1 MASIIRVKRS
11 TGTSAPSSLNFGEL
25 GLTVGVGTHG
35 NLGGRIFAGDN
46 ASNPQVIGGRY
57 FTDLLS
63 IEPGKV
69 AGQQNPTTFA
79 NGFVPILDGD
89 RKVDLWNVDNLSLD
103 GNTIAS
109 TDTDGNIIFDPNG
122 TGSVVVVDDTF
133 LVFGNSGDAK
143 IEYDEDGSDLIQ
155 VTGVKWRYN
164 VPIEVNELS
173 VVGVSTLNSSG
184 GITTTGGDLYVG
196 GDLFVQDDTNIDEL
210 TARNLNVTGITTFQ
224 DKVHLLDNDVAHFGG
239 SLGEV
244 GDLLIFANGST
255 NSIDARNADL
265 TIRQNV
271 GGGTNDIKIQAKSG
285 ENSATFLPDGAVNL
299 FFDNANKLQTRIDG
313 VNINGTLETDAL
325 LVTGVS
331 TYQGQSNFTGKMV
344 VTGGVEIDNIG
355 ISSNIIATR
364 SGAGNQLYIDPYPDG
379 LSNEGTV
386 IIKGD
391 LQVDGTQTTVNS
403 SSVTSNESI
412 FRLGDVTS
420 SRTVTATVGT
430 GVSVITLDSITGIN
444 TGDTL
449 THASLPGAG
458 RTTVHS
464 YNTGAK
470 TVSIDGVTTAGIATA
485 TQIVVTHAFDTND
498 DRGISF
504 QYNVGVGTANT
515 KEGFFGYDDTNS
527 RWTYVPDAT
536 ITNGVVSG
544 TKGFLDIKGIFYQ
557 AGDFSTNGVVF
568 FDSTGL
574 QNSTGSPA
582 AGISTSNAVLTTT
595 AAGTPTWT
603 DTLDGGTFWT
613 Y

>member
-11 TGTSAPSSLNFGEL
+11 TGTSAPGTLNFGEL

-35 NLGGRIFAGDN
+35 NKGGRVFAGDN
-46 ASNPQVIGGRY
+46 SSNPQEIGGRY
-57 FTDLLS
+57 YTDLLS

-69 AGQQNPTTFA
+69 AGQQNPSTFA

-89 RKVDLWNVDNLSLD
+89 RKVDLWNVDNLSMD
-103 GNTIAS
+103 GNTLAS
-109 TDTDGNIIFDPNG
+109 TNTDGNIILDPNG
-122 TGSVVVVDDTF
+122 TGVVAIPDDTF
-133 LVFGNSGDAK
+133 LSFGDSGDAK

-155 VTGVKWRYN
+155 VTGAKWRYN

-196 GDLFVQDDTNIDEL
+196 GDLFIQDDLILDEA
-210 TARNLNVTGITTFQ
+210 TTRNLNVTGIATVQ
-224 DKVHLLDNDVAHFGG
+224 DKLHLLDNDKLHIGG
-239 SLGEV
+239 SLGDD
-244 GDLLIFANGST
+244 GDLQIFHDGNHSVIRDAGTGNIVFQSNRVSFSDENGLET
-255 NSIDARNADL
+255 MADF
-265 TIRQNV
+265 Q
-271 GGGTNDIKIQAKSG
+271 S
-285 ENSATFLPDGAVNL
+285 DGACFL
-299 FFDNANKLQTRIDG
+299 KFDNSTKFQTRIDG
-313 VNINGTLETDAL
+313 INVTGTTETDAL

-331 TYQGQSNFTGKMV
+331 TYQGQSNFTGKMI

-430 GVSVITLDSITGIN
+430 GASVITLDSITGIN

-544 TKGFLDIKGIFYQ
+544 TKGFLDIKGVYYQ
-557 AGDFSTNGVVF
+557 SGDFATSGVVY

-574 QNSTGSPA
+574 QKSTVAPA

-603 DTLDGGTFWT
+603 DTLDGGTF
-613 Y
+613 

>member
-196 GDLFVQDDTNIDEL
+196 GDLFVLDDTNIDEL

-603 DTLDGGTFWT
+603 DTLDGGTF
-613 Y
+613 

>member
-11 TGTSAPSSLNFGEL
+11 TGTSAPGSLNFGEL

-46 ASNPQVIGGRY
+46 SSNPQVVGGRY

-69 AGQQNPTTFA
+69 NGQVNPTTGA
-79 NGFVPILDGD
+79 NGFVPILDSA
-89 RKVDLWNVDNLSLD
+89 RKVDQWNVDNLRLD
-103 GNTIAS
+103 GNSIS
-109 TDTDGNIIFDPNG
+109 SHDTDGNIIFDPNG
-122 TGSVVVVDDTF
+122 TGSVVILDDTF
-133 LVFGNSGDAK
+133 LVFGNSGDSK

-155 VTGVKWRYN
+155 VTGAKWRYN

-173 VVGVSTLNSSG
+173 VVGVATLNSSG

-196 GDLFVQDDTNIDEL
+196 GDLFIQDDLILDEA
-210 TARNLNVTGITTFQ
+210 TTRNLNVTGIATVQ
-224 DKVHLLDNDVAHFGG
+224 DKLHLLDNDVAHFGG
-239 SLGEV
+239 GLGQS
-244 GDLLIFANGST
+244 GDLQISHSVSHSLIKDTGIGDLRIAGSK
-255 NSIDARNADL
+255 IDIRNAADTEQL
-265 TIRQNV
+265 
-271 GGGTNDIKIQAKSG
+271 
-285 ENSATFLPDGAVNL
+285 ATFTENGAAEL

-313 VNINGTLETDAL
+313 VNVNGTLETDAL

-331 TYQGQSNFTGKMV
+331 TYQGQSNFTGKMI

-403 SSVTSNESI
+403 SSVTSNETI

-430 GVSVITLDSITGIN
+430 GASVITLDSITGIN

-498 DRGISF
+498 DRGIAF
-504 QYNVGVGTANT
+504 QYNVGLGTANT
-515 KEGFFGYDDTNS
+515 KEGFFGYDDSSS

-536 ITNGVVSG
+536 ITNGVISG
-544 TKGFLDIKGIFYQ
+544 TKGFLDIKGVYYQ
-557 AGDFSTNGVVF
+557 SGDFATSGVVY
-568 FDSTGL
+568 FDATGL
-574 QNSTGSPA
+574 QKSTVAPA

-603 DTLDGGTFWT
+603 DTLDGGTF
-613 Y
+613 

>member
-11 TGTSAPSSLNFGEL
+11 TGTSAPGSLNFGEL

-35 NLGGRIFAGDN
+35 NLGGRVFAGDN

-69 AGQQNPTTFA
+69 AGQINPTTGA
-79 NGFVPILDGD
+79 NGFVPILDSA
-89 RKVDLWNVDNLSLD
+89 RKVDQWNVDNLRLD
-103 GNTIAS
+103 GNIISS
-109 TDTDGNIIFDPNG
+109 TDTDGNIIFNTD
-122 TGSVVVVDDTF
+122 GSGEVVIVDDTF
-133 LVFGNSGDAK
+133 LTFGNSQDAK
-143 IEYDEDGSDLIQ
+143 IEYDEDGTDLIQ

-196 GDLFVQDDTNIDEL
+196 GDLFIQDDLILDEA
-210 TARNLNVTGITTFQ
+210 TTRNLNVTGIATVQ
-224 DKVHLLDNDVAHFGG
+224 NKLHLLDNDVAHFGG
-239 SLGEV
+239 SLGEN
-244 GDLLIFANGST
+244 GDLQISHSGSHSLIKDTGTGDLRIAGSK
-255 NSIDARNADL
+255 IDIRNAADTEQL
-265 TIRQNV
+265 ASFT
-271 GGGTNDIKIQAKSG
+271 
-285 ENSATFLPDGAVNL
+285 EDGAVEL
-299 FFDNANKLQTRIDG
+299 FFNNAKKLETRIDG
-313 VNINGTLETDAL
+313 VNVTGTTETDAL

-331 TYQGQSNFTGKMV
+331 TYQGQSNFTGKMI

-430 GVSVITLDSITGIN
+430 GASVITLDSITGIN

-485 TQIVVTHAFDTND
+485 TQIVITHAFDTND

-504 QYNVGVGTANT
+504 QYNVGLGTANT

-544 TKGFLDIKGIFYQ
+544 TKGFLDIKGVYYQ
-557 AGDFSTNGVVF
+557 SGDFATSGVVY

-574 QNSTGSPA
+574 QKSTVAPA

-603 DTLDGGTFWT
+603 DTLDGGTF
-613 Y
+613 

>member
-11 TGTSAPSSLNFGEL
+11 TGTSAPGSLNFGEL

-46 ASNPQVIGGRY
+46 SSNPQVVGGRY

-69 AGQQNPTTFA
+69 NGQVNPTTGA
-79 NGFVPILDGD
+79 NGFVPILDSA
-89 RKVDLWNVDNLSLD
+89 RKVDQWNVDDLRLD
-103 GNTIAS
+103 GNSIS
-109 TDTDGNIIFDPNG
+109 SHDTDGNIIFDPNG
-122 TGSVVVVDDTF
+122 TGSVVILDDTF
-133 LVFGNSGDAK
+133 LVFGNSGDSK

-155 VTGVKWRYN
+155 VTGAKWRYN

-173 VVGVSTLNSSG
+173 VVGVATLNSSG

-196 GDLFVQDDTNIDEL
+196 GDLFIQDDLILDEA
-210 TARNLNVTGITTFQ
+210 TTRNLNVTGIATVQ
-224 DKVHLLDNDVAHFGG
+224 DKLHLLDNDVAHFGG
-239 SLGEV
+239 GLGQS
-244 GDLLIFANGST
+244 GDLQISHSGSHSLIKDTGIGDLRIAGSK
-255 NSIDARNADL
+255 IDIRNAADTEQL
-265 TIRQNV
+265 
-271 GGGTNDIKIQAKSG
+271 
-285 ENSATFLPDGAVNL
+285 ATFTENGAAEL

-313 VNINGTLETDAL
+313 VNVNGTLETDAL

-331 TYQGQSNFTGKMV
+331 TYQGQSNFTGKMI

-403 SSVTSNESI
+403 SSVTSNETI

-430 GVSVITLDSITGIN
+430 GASVITLDSITGIN

-498 DRGISF
+498 DRGIAF

-515 KEGFFGYDDTNS
+515 KEGFFGYDDSNS

-544 TKGFLDIKGIFYQ
+544 TKGFLDIKGVYYQ
-557 AGDFSTNGVVF
+557 SGDFATSGVVY
-568 FDSTGL
+568 FDATGL
-574 QNSTGSPA
+574 QKSTVAPA

-603 DTLDGGTFWT
+603 DTLDGGTF
-613 Y
+613 

>member
-11 TGTSAPSSLNFGEL
+11 TGTSAPGTLNFGEL

-35 NLGGRIFAGDN
+35 NKGGRVFAGDN
-46 ASNPQVIGGRY
+46 SSNPQEIGGRY
-57 FTDLLS
+57 YTDLLS

-69 AGQQNPTTFA
+69 AGQQNPSTFA
-79 NGFVPILDGD
+79 NGFVPILDGN

-210 TARNLNVTGITTFQ
+210 TARNLNVTGIATVQ
-224 DKVHLLDNDVAHFGG
+224 DKLHLLDNDRIHLGG
-239 SLGEV
+239 SLGDT
-244 GDLLIFANGST
+244 GDIQIFH
-255 NSIDARNADL
+255 D
-265 TIRQNV
+265 
-271 GGGTNDIKIQAKSG
+271 GTDSHVNNYTGTFYIQAANNLVLQNTSG
-285 ENSATFLPDGAVNL
+285 EKYLIANEDGAVEL
-299 FFDNANKLQTRIDG
+299 FFNNAKKLETRIDG
-313 VNINGTLETDAL
+313 VNVTGTTETDAL

-430 GVSVITLDSITGIN
+430 GASVITLDSITGIN

-544 TKGFLDIKGIFYQ
+544 TKGFLDIKGVYYQ
-557 AGDFSTNGVVF
+557 SGDFATSGVVY

-574 QNSTGSPA
+574 QKSTVAPA

-603 DTLDGGTFWT
+603 DTLDGGTF
-613 Y
+613 

>member
-11 TGTSAPSSLNFGEL
+11 TGTSAPGSLNFGEL

-35 NLGGRIFAGDN
+35 NLGGRVFAGDN
-46 ASNPQVIGGRY
+46 SSNPQVVGGRY

-69 AGQQNPTTFA
+69 AGQINPTTGA
-79 NGFVPILDGD
+79 NGFVPILDSA
-89 RKVDLWNVDNLSLD
+89 RKVDQWNVDNLRLD
-103 GNTIAS
+103 GNIISS
-109 TDTDGNIIFDPNG
+109 TDTDGNIIFNTD
-122 TGSVVVVDDTF
+122 GSGEVVIVDDTF
-133 LVFGNSGDAK
+133 LTFGNSQDAK
-143 IEYDEDGSDLIQ
+143 IEYDEDGTDLIQ

-196 GDLFVQDDTNIDEL
+196 GDLFIQDDLILDEA
-210 TARNLNVTGITTFQ
+210 TTRNLNVTGIATVQ
-224 DKVHLLDNDVAHFGG
+224 YKLHLLDNDVAHFGG
-239 SLGEV
+239 SLGEN
-244 GDLLIFANGST
+244 GDLQISHSGSHSLIKDTGTGDLRIAGSK
-255 NSIDARNADL
+255 IDIRNAADTEQL
-265 TIRQNV
+265 ASFT
-271 GGGTNDIKIQAKSG
+271 
-285 ENSATFLPDGAVNL
+285 EDGAVEL
-299 FFDNANKLQTRIDG
+299 FFNNAKKLETRIDG
-313 VNINGTLETDAL
+313 VNVTGTTETDAL

-331 TYQGQSNFTGKMV
+331 TYQGQSNFTGKMI

-430 GVSVITLDSITGIN
+430 GASVITLDSITGIN

-485 TQIVVTHAFDTND
+485 TQIVITHAFDTND

-504 QYNVGVGTANT
+504 QYNVGLGTANT

-544 TKGFLDIKGIFYQ
+544 TKGFLDIKGVYYQ
-557 AGDFSTNGVVF
+557 SGDFATSGVVY

-574 QNSTGSPA
+574 QKSTVAPA

-603 DTLDGGTFWT
+603 DTLDGGTF
-613 Y
+613 

>member
-11 TGTSAPSSLNFGEL
+11 TGTSAPGTLNFGEL

-35 NLGGRIFAGDN
+35 NKGGRVFAGDN
-46 ASNPQVIGGRY
+46 SSNPQEIGGRY

-69 AGQQNPTTFA
+69 AGQQNPSTLS

-89 RKVDLWNVDNLSLD
+89 RKVDLWNVDNLSMD
-103 GNTIAS
+103 GNTLAS
-109 TDTDGNIIFDPNG
+109 TNTDGNIILNPNG
-122 TGSVVVVDDTF
+122 TGVVAIPDDTF
-133 LVFGNSGDAK
+133 VSFGDSGDAK

-196 GDLFVQDDTNIDEL
+196 GDLFVLDDTNIDEL

-224 DKVHLLDNDVAHFGG
+224 DKVHLLDNDVLNLGG

-244 GDLLIFANGST
+244 GDLLIFANGSG
-255 NSIDARNADL
+255 NHIDARNADL
-265 TIRQNV
+265 AIRQNV
-271 GGGTNDIKIQAKSG
+271 GGGTNDIKIQAKAG

-299 FFDNANKLQTRIDG
+299 FFDNANKLQTRVDG
-313 VNINGTLETDAL
+313 VNVTGTVETDAL

-430 GVSVITLDSITGIN
+430 GASVITLDSITGIN

-470 TVSIDGVTTAGIATA
+470 TVLIDGVTTAGIATA

-544 TKGFLDIKGIFYQ
+544 TKGFLDIKGIYYQ
-557 AGDFSTNGVVF
+557 SGDFSTNGIVY

-574 QNSTGSPA
+574 QNSTVSPA

-603 DTLDGGTFWT
+603 DTLDGGTF
-613 Y
+613 

>member
-1 MASIIRVKRS
+1 MAVTDQQK
-11 TGTSAPSSLNFGEL
+11 LDFL
-25 GLTVGVGTHG
+25 LKK
-35 NLGGRIFAGDN
+35 
-46 ASNPQVIGGRY
+46 IGY
-57 FTDLLS
+57 T
-63 IEPGKV
+63 K
-69 AGQQNPTTFA
+69 T
-79 NGFVPILDGD
+79 
-89 RKVDLWNVDNLSLD
+89 K
-103 GNTIAS
+103 
-109 TDTDGNIIFDPNG
+109 
-122 TGSVVVVDDTF
+122 TGSVVGTGAISGTPKQPFAEAIPSPLVVPNSSLWNEAASIPATAPGSDTVQVKVYSTTSA
-133 LVFGNSGDAK
+133 LRMTADATSSGQRAYIAYTTYNDTSSARLTNWIDTQFGASYLIKVYKGDPNSGGVALSAAGSGAN
-143 IEYDEDGSDLIQ
+143 DGWFFDYSAGVLNFNDTSVPSG
-155 VTGVKWRYN
+155 VT
-164 VPIEVNELS
+164 
-173 VVGVSTLNSSG
+173 
-184 GITTTGGDLYVG
+184 
-196 GDLFVQDDTNIDEL
+196 DTNIYIVGYRYIGQTGAPTSGISTFSNLDL
-210 TARNLNVTGITTFQ
+210 TVERNLDVGKQGGISTFRHNVQ
-224 DKVHLLDNDVAHFGG
+224 LLDNDRLQFGDTQDLQIYHF
-239 SLGEV
+239 S
-244 GDLLIFANGST
+244 AT
-255 NSIDARNADL
+255 NNNFISGQNNADITVSAREVEL
-265 TIRQNV
+265 MNQNHSSLYFK
-271 GGGTNDIKIQAKSG
+271 GTETGSIVYYN
-285 ENSATFLPDGAVNL
+285 
-299 FFDNANKLQTRIDG
+299 NANKLQTRVDG
-313 VNINGTLETDAL
+313 VNVTGTTETDAL

-331 TYQGQSNFTGKMV
+331 TYQGQSNFTGKMI

-430 GVSVITLDSITGIN
+430 GASVITLDSITGIN

-504 QYNVGVGTANT
+504 QYNIGLGTANT

-544 TKGFLDIKGIFYQ
+544 TKGFLDIKGIYYQ
-557 AGDFSTNGVVF
+557 SGDFATSGVVY

-574 QNSTGSPA
+574 QKSTVAPA

-603 DTLDGGTFWT
+603 DTLDGGTF
-613 Y
+613 

>member
-11 TGTSAPSSLNFGEL
+11 TGTSAPGSLNFGEL

-46 ASNPQVIGGRY
+46 SSNPQVVGGRY

-69 AGQQNPTTFA
+69 NGQVNPTTGA
-79 NGFVPILDGD
+79 NGFVPILDSS
-89 RKVDLWNVDNLSLD
+89 RKVDQWNVDNLRLD
-103 GNTIAS
+103 GNSIS
-109 TDTDGNIIFDPNG
+109 SHDTDGNIIFDPNG
-122 TGSVVVVDDTF
+122 TGSVVILDDTF
-133 LVFGNSGDAK
+133 LVFGNSGDSK

-155 VTGVKWRYN
+155 VTGAKWRYN

-173 VVGVSTLNSSG
+173 VVGVATLNSSG

-196 GDLFVQDDTNIDEL
+196 GDLFIQDDLILDEA
-210 TARNLNVTGITTFQ
+210 TTRNLNVTGIATVQ
-224 DKVHLLDNDVAHFGG
+224 DKLHLLDNDVAHFGG
-239 SLGEV
+239 GLGQS
-244 GDLLIFANGST
+244 GDLQISHSGSHSLIKDTGIGDLRIAGSK
-255 NSIDARNADL
+255 IDIRNAADTEQL
-265 TIRQNV
+265 
-271 GGGTNDIKIQAKSG
+271 
-285 ENSATFLPDGAVNL
+285 ATFTENGAAEL

-313 VNINGTLETDAL
+313 VNVNGTLETDAL

-331 TYQGQSNFTGKMV
+331 TYQGQSNFTGKMI

-403 SSVTSNESI
+403 SSVTSNETI

-430 GVSVITLDSITGIN
+430 GASVITLDSITGIN

-504 QYNVGVGTANT
+504 QYNVGLGTANT
-515 KEGFFGYDDTNS
+515 KEGFFGYDDSNS

-544 TKGFLDIKGIFYQ
+544 TKGFLDIKGVYYQ
-557 AGDFSTNGVVF
+557 SGDFATSGVVY
-568 FDSTGL
+568 FDATGL
-574 QNSTGSPA
+574 QKSTVAPA

-603 DTLDGGTFWT
+603 DTLDGGTF
-613 Y
+613 

>member
-11 TGTSAPSSLNFGEL
+11 TGTSAPGTLNFGEL

-35 NLGGRIFAGDN
+35 NKGGRVFAGDN
-46 ASNPQVIGGRY
+46 SSNPQEIGGRY
-57 FTDLLS
+57 YTDLLS

-69 AGQQNPTTFA
+69 AGQQNPSTFA

-89 RKVDLWNVDNLSLD
+89 RKVDLWNVDNLSMD

-109 TDTDGNIIFDPNG
+109 TNTDGNIVLNPNG
-122 TGSVVVVDDTF
+122 TGVVAIPDDTF
-133 LVFGNSGDAK
+133 LSFGDSGDAK

-173 VVGVSTLNSSG
+173 VVGVSTLYSSG
-184 GITTTGGDLYVG
+184 CITTTGGDLYVG

-210 TARNLNVTGITTFQ
+210 TARNLNVTGIATVQ
-224 DKVHLLDNDVAHFGG
+224 DKLHLLDNDKLHIGG
-239 SLGEV
+239 SLGDN
-244 GDLLIFANGST
+244 GDLQLYHDGTNSFIQDTGTGDLYVRTSKINIQGANGD
-255 NSIDARNADL
+255 NEI
-265 TIRQNV
+265 V
-271 GGGTNDIKIQAKSG
+271 
-285 ENSATFLPDGAVNL
+285 ATQDGAVEL
-299 FFDNANKLQTRIDG
+299 FFNNAKKLETRIDG
-313 VNINGTLETDAL
+313 VNVTGTTETDAL

-331 TYQGQSNFTGKMV
+331 TYQGQSNFTGKMIA
-344 VTGGVEIDNIG
+344 TGGVEIDNIG

-430 GVSVITLDSITGIN
+430 GASVITLDSITGIN

-504 QYNVGVGTANT
+504 QYNVGLGTANT

-544 TKGFLDIKGIFYQ
+544 TKGFLDIKGVYYQ
-557 AGDFSTNGVVF
+557 SGDFATSGVVY

-574 QNSTGSPA
+574 QKSTVAPA

-603 DTLDGGTFWT
+603 DTLDGGTF
-613 Y
+613 

>member
-11 TGTSAPSSLNFGEL
+11 TGTSAPGTLNFGEL

-35 NLGGRIFAGDN
+35 NKGGRVFAGDN
-46 ASNPQVIGGRY
+46 SSNPQEIGGRY

-69 AGQQNPTTFA
+69 AGQQNPSTFA

-89 RKVDLWNVDNLSLD
+89 RKVDLWNVDNLSMD
-103 GNTIAS
+103 GNTLAS
-109 TDTDGNIIFDPNG
+109 TNTDGNIILDPNG
-122 TGSVVVVDDTF
+122 TGVVAIPDDTF
-133 LVFGNSGDAK
+133 LSFGDSGDAK

-155 VTGVKWRYN
+155 VTGAKWRYN

-196 GDLFVQDDTNIDEL
+196 GDLFIQDDLILDEA
-210 TARNLNVTGITTFQ
+210 TTRNLNVTGIATVQ
-224 DKVHLLDNDVAHFGG
+224 DKLHLLDNDVAHFGG
-239 SLGEV
+239 SLGEN
-244 GDLLIFANGST
+244 GDLQISHSGSHSLIKDTGTGDLRIAGSK
-255 NSIDARNADL
+255 IDIRNAADTEQL
-265 TIRQNV
+265 ASFT
-271 GGGTNDIKIQAKSG
+271 
-285 ENSATFLPDGAVNL
+285 EDGAVEL
-299 FFDNANKLQTRIDG
+299 FFNNAKKLETRIDG
-313 VNINGTLETDAL
+313 VNVTGTTETDAL

-331 TYQGQSNFTGKMV
+331 TYQGQSNFTGKMI

-504 QYNVGVGTANT
+504 QYNVGLGTANT

-544 TKGFLDIKGIFYQ
+544 TKGFLDIKGVYYQ
-557 AGDFSTNGVVF
+557 SGDFATSGVVY

-574 QNSTGSPA
+574 QKSTVAPA

-603 DTLDGGTFWT
+603 DTLDGGTF
-613 Y
+613 

>member
-11 TGTSAPSSLNFGEL
+11 TGTSAPGSLNFGEL

-35 NLGGRIFAGDN
+35 NLGGRVFAGDN

-69 AGQQNPTTFA
+69 AGQVNPTTGA
-79 NGFVPILDGD
+79 NGFVPILDSA
-89 RKVDLWNVDNLSLD
+89 RKVDQWNVDNLRLD
-103 GNTIAS
+103 GNIISS
-109 TDTDGNIIFDPNG
+109 TDTDGNIIFNTD
-122 TGSVVVVDDTF
+122 GSGEVVIVDDTF
-133 LVFGNSGDAK
+133 LTFGNSQDAK
-143 IEYDEDGSDLIQ
+143 IEYDEDGTDLIQ

-196 GDLFVQDDTNIDEL
+196 GDLFIQDDLILDEA
-210 TARNLNVTGITTFQ
+210 TTRNLNVTGIATVQ
-224 DKVHLLDNDVAHFGG
+224 NKLHLLDNDVAHFGG
-239 SLGEV
+239 SLGQA
-244 GDLLIFANGST
+244 GDLQISHNGT
-255 NSIDARNADL
+255 NSIIKNDTGHLKTNAQTFHVNNNAD
-265 TIRQNV
+265 NE
-271 GGGTNDIKIQAKSG
+271 SM
-285 ENSATFLPDGAVNL
+285 AVFTANAGVEL
-299 FFDNANKLQTRIDG
+299 FFNNAKKLETRIDG
-313 VNINGTLETDAL
+313 VNVTGTTETDAL

-430 GVSVITLDSITGIN
+430 GASVITLDSITGIN

-544 TKGFLDIKGIFYQ
+544 TKGFLDIKGVYYQ
-557 AGDFSTNGVVF
+557 SGDFATSGVVY

-574 QNSTGSPA
+574 QKSTVAPA

-603 DTLDGGTFWT
+603 DTLDGGTF
-613 Y
+613 

>member
-11 TGTSAPSSLNFGEL
+11 TGTSAPGSLNFGEL

-46 ASNPQVIGGRY
+46 SSNPQVVGGRY

-69 AGQQNPTTFA
+69 NGQVNPTTGA
-79 NGFVPILDGD
+79 NGFVPILDSA
-89 RKVDLWNVDNLSLD
+89 RKVDQWNVDNLRLD
-103 GNTIAS
+103 GNSIS
-109 TDTDGNIIFDPNG
+109 SHDTDGNIIFDPNG
-122 TGSVVVVDDTF
+122 TGSVVILDDTF
-133 LVFGNSGDAK
+133 LVFGNSGDSK

-155 VTGVKWRYN
+155 VTGAKWRYN

-173 VVGVSTLNSSG
+173 VVGVATLNSSG

-196 GDLFVQDDTNIDEL
+196 GDLFIQDDLILDEA
-210 TARNLNVTGITTFQ
+210 TTRNLNVTGIATVQ
-224 DKVHLLDNDVAHFGG
+224 DKLHLLDNDVAHFGG
-239 SLGEV
+239 GLGQS
-244 GDLLIFANGST
+244 GDLQISHSGSHSLIKDTGIGDLRIAGSK
-255 NSIDARNADL
+255 IDIRNAADTEQL
-265 TIRQNV
+265 
-271 GGGTNDIKIQAKSG
+271 
-285 ENSATFLPDGAVNL
+285 ATFTENGAAEL

-313 VNINGTLETDAL
+313 VNVNGTLETDAL

-331 TYQGQSNFTGKMV
+331 TYQGQSNFTGKMI

-403 SSVTSNESI
+403 SSVTSNETI

-430 GVSVITLDSITGIN
+430 GASVITLDSITGIN

-498 DRGISF
+498 DRGIAF
-504 QYNVGVGTANT
+504 QYNVGLGTANT
-515 KEGFFGYDDTNS
+515 KEGFFGYDDSSS

-536 ITNGVVSG
+536 ITNGVISG
-544 TKGFLDIKGIFYQ
+544 TKGFLDIKGVYYQ
-557 AGDFSTNGVVF
+557 SGDFATSGVVY
-568 FDSTGL
+568 FDATGL
-574 QNSTGSPA
+574 QKSTVAPA

-603 DTLDGGTFWT
+603 DTLDGGTF
-613 Y
+613 

>member
-11 TGTSAPSSLNFGEL
+11 TGTSAPGSLNFGEL

-46 ASNPQVIGGRY
+46 SSNPQVVGGRY

-69 AGQQNPTTFA
+69 NGQVNPTTGA
-79 NGFVPILDGD
+79 NGFVPILDSA
-89 RKVDLWNVDNLSLD
+89 RKVDQWNVDNLRLD
-103 GNTIAS
+103 GNSIS
-109 TDTDGNIIFDPNG
+109 SHDTDGNIIFDPNG
-122 TGSVVVVDDTF
+122 TGSVVILDDTF
-133 LVFGNSGDAK
+133 LVFGNSGDSK
-143 IEYDEDGSDLIQ
+143 IEYDEDGSDQIQ
-155 VTGVKWRYN
+155 VTGAKWRYN

-196 GDLFVQDDTNIDEL
+196 GDLFIQDDLILDEA
-210 TARNLNVTGITTFQ
+210 TTRNLNVTGIATVQ
-224 DKVHLLDNDVAHFGG
+224 DKLHLLDNDVAHFGG
-239 SLGEV
+239 GLGQS
-244 GDLLIFANGST
+244 GDLQISHSGSHSLIKDTGIGDLRIAGSK
-255 NSIDARNADL
+255 IDIRNAADTEQL
-265 TIRQNV
+265 
-271 GGGTNDIKIQAKSG
+271 
-285 ENSATFLPDGAVNL
+285 ATFTENGAAEL

-313 VNINGTLETDAL
+313 VNVNGTLETDAL

-331 TYQGQSNFTGKMV
+331 TYQGQSNFTGKMI

-403 SSVTSNESI
+403 SSVTSNETI

-430 GVSVITLDSITGIN
+430 GASVITLDSITGIN

-498 DRGISF
+498 DRGIAF

-515 KEGFFGYDDTNS
+515 KEGFFGYDDSNS

-536 ITNGVVSG
+536 ITNGVISG
-544 TKGFLDIKGIFYQ
+544 TKGFLDIKGVYYQ
-557 AGDFSTNGVVF
+557 SGDFATSGVVY
-568 FDSTGL
+568 FDATGL
-574 QNSTGSPA
+574 QKSTVAPA

-603 DTLDGGTFWT
+603 DTLDGGTF
-613 Y
+613 

>member
-11 TGTSAPSSLNFGEL
+11 TGTSAPGSLNFGEL

-35 NLGGRIFAGDN
+35 NKGGRVFAGDN
-46 ASNPQVIGGRY
+46 SSNPQEIGGRY

-69 AGQQNPTTFA
+69 AGQQNPSTFA

-89 RKVDLWNVDNLSLD
+89 RKVDLWNVDNLSMD

-109 TDTDGNIIFDPNG
+109 TNTDGNIVLNPNG
-122 TGSVVVVDDTF
+122 TGVVAIPDDTF
-133 LVFGNSGDAK
+133 LTFGDSADGQ
-143 IEYDEDGSDLIQ
+143 IEYDEDGTNRIR
-155 VTGVKWRYN
+155 VTGAPWTYAN
-164 VPIEVNELS
+164 EVQFAGL
-173 VVGVSTLNSSG
+173 
-184 GITTTGGDLYVG
+184 TTVTGDLYVG
-196 GDLFVQDDTNIDEL
+196 GDLFVGDDTNIDEL
-210 TARNLNVTGITTFQ
+210 TSRNLNVTGIATVQ
-224 DKVHLLDNDVAHFGG
+224 DKLHLLDNDVAHFGG
-239 SLGEV
+239 SLGET

-265 TIRQNV
+265 AIRQNV

-299 FFDNANKLQTRIDG
+299 FFDNANKLQTRVDG
-313 VNINGTLETDAL
+313 VNVTGTTETDAL

-331 TYQGQSNFTGKMV
+331 TYQGQSNFTGKMI

-430 GVSVITLDSITGIN
+430 GASVITLDSITGIN

-544 TKGFLDIKGIFYQ
+544 TKGFLDIKGIYYQ
-557 AGDFSTNGVVF
+557 SGDFATSGVVY

-574 QNSTGSPA
+574 QKSTVAPA

-603 DTLDGGTFWT
+603 DTLDGGTF
-613 Y
+613 

>member
-11 TGTSAPSSLNFGEL
+11 TGTSAPGSLNFGEL

-35 NLGGRIFAGDN
+35 NLGGRVFAGDN
-46 ASNPQVIGGRY
+46 SSNPQVVGGRY

-69 AGQQNPTTFA
+69 AGQINPTTGA
-79 NGFVPILDGD
+79 NGFVPILDSA
-89 RKVDLWNVDNLSLD
+89 RKDDQWNVDNLRLD
-103 GNTIAS
+103 GNIISS
-109 TDTDGNIIFDPNG
+109 TDTDGNIIFNTD
-122 TGSVVVVDDTF
+122 GSGEVVIVDDTF
-133 LVFGNSGDAK
+133 LTFGNSQDAK
-143 IEYDEDGSDLIQ
+143 IEYDEDGTDLIQ

-196 GDLFVQDDTNIDEL
+196 GDLFIQDDLILDEA
-210 TARNLNVTGITTFQ
+210 TTRNLNVTGIATVQ
-224 DKVHLLDNDVAHFGG
+224 DKLHLLDNDVAHFGG
-239 SLGEV
+239 SLGEN
-244 GDLLIFANGST
+244 GDLQISHSGSHSLIKDTGTGDLRIAGSK
-255 NSIDARNADL
+255 IDIRNAADTEQL
-265 TIRQNV
+265 ASFT
-271 GGGTNDIKIQAKSG
+271 
-285 ENSATFLPDGAVNL
+285 EDGAVEL
-299 FFDNANKLQTRIDG
+299 FFNNAKKLETRIDG
-313 VNINGTLETDAL
+313 VNVTGTTETDAL

-331 TYQGQSNFTGKMV
+331 TYQGQSNFTGKMI

-544 TKGFLDIKGIFYQ
+544 TKGFLDIKGVYYQ
-557 AGDFSTNGVVF
+557 SGDFATSGVVY

-574 QNSTGSPA
+574 QKSTVAPA

-603 DTLDGGTFWT
+603 DTLDGGTF
-613 Y
+613 

>member
-11 TGTSAPSSLNFGEL
+11 TGTSAPGSLNFGEL

-46 ASNPQVIGGRY
+46 SSNPQVVGGRY

-69 AGQQNPTTFA
+69 NGQVNPTTGA
-79 NGFVPILDGD
+79 NGFVPILDSA
-89 RKVDLWNVDNLSLD
+89 RKVDQWNVDNLRLD
-103 GNTIAS
+103 GNTLS
-109 TDTDGNIIFDPNG
+109 SHDTDGNIIFNPNG
-122 TGSVVVVDDTF
+122 TGSVVIVDDTF
-133 LVFGNSGDAK
+133 LVFGNSGDSK
-143 IEYDEDGSDLIQ
+143 IEYDEDGSDQIQ
-155 VTGVKWRYN
+155 VTGAKWRYN

-196 GDLFVQDDTNIDEL
+196 GDLFIQDDLILDEA
-210 TARNLNVTGITTFQ
+210 TTRNLNVTGIATVQ
-224 DKVHLLDNDVAHFGG
+224 DKLHLLDNDVAHFGG
-239 SLGEV
+239 GLGQS
-244 GDLLIFANGST
+244 GDLQISHSGSHSLIKDTGIGDLRIAGSK
-255 NSIDARNADL
+255 IDIRNAADTEQL
-265 TIRQNV
+265 
-271 GGGTNDIKIQAKSG
+271 
-285 ENSATFLPDGAVNL
+285 ATFTENGAAEL

-313 VNINGTLETDAL
+313 VNVNGTLETDAL

-331 TYQGQSNFTGKMV
+331 TYQGQSNFTGKMI

-403 SSVTSNESI
+403 SSVTSNETI

-430 GVSVITLDSITGIN
+430 GASVITLDSITGIN

-498 DRGISF
+498 DRGIAF
-504 QYNVGVGTANT
+504 QYNVGLGTANT
-515 KEGFFGYDDTNS
+515 KEGFFGYDDSSS

-536 ITNGVVSG
+536 ITNGVISG
-544 TKGFLDIKGIFYQ
+544 TKGFLDIKGVYYQ
-557 AGDFSTNGVVF
+557 SGDFATSGVVY
-568 FDSTGL
+568 FDATGL
-574 QNSTGSPA
+574 QKSTVAPA

-603 DTLDGGTFWT
+603 DTLDGGTF
-613 Y
+613 

>member
-603 DTLDGGTFWT
+603 DTLDGGTF
-613 Y
+613 

>member
-1 MASIIRVKRS
+1 MHQILK
-11 TGTSAPSSLNFGEL
+11 N
-25 GLTVGVGTHG
+25 
-35 NLGGRIFAGDN
+35 
-46 ASNPQVIGGRY
+46 GGRY

-69 AGQQNPTTFA
+69 AGQQNPSTFA

-89 RKVDLWNVDNLSLD
+89 RKVDLWNVDNLSMD

-109 TDTDGNIIFDPNG
+109 TNTDGNIILNPNG
-122 TGSVVVVDDTF
+122 TGVIAIPDDTF
-133 LVFGNSGDAK
+133 LTFGDSADAQ
-143 IEYDEDGSDLIQ
+143 IEYDEDGTDRVR
-155 VTGVKWRYN
+155 VTGAPWTYAN
-164 VPIEVNELS
+164 EVQFAGL
-173 VVGVSTLNSSG
+173 
-184 GITTTGGDLYVG
+184 TTVTGDLYVG
-196 GDLFVQDDTNIDEL
+196 GDLFVGDDTNIDEL
-210 TARNLNVTGITTFQ
+210 TSRNLNVTGIATVQ
-224 DKVHLLDNDVAHFGG
+224 DKLHLLDNDVAHFGG
-239 SLGEV
+239 SLGDN
-244 GDLLIFANGST
+244 GDLQISHSGSHSLIKDTGTGDLRIAGSK
-255 NSIDARNADL
+255 IDIRNAADTEQL
-265 TIRQNV
+265 ASFT
-271 GGGTNDIKIQAKSG
+271 
-285 ENSATFLPDGAVNL
+285 EDGAVEL
-299 FFDNANKLQTRIDG
+299 FFNNAKKLETRIDG
-313 VNINGTLETDAL
+313 VNVTGTTETDAL

-331 TYQGQSNFTGKMV
+331 TYQGQSNFTGKMI

-430 GVSVITLDSITGIN
+430 GASVITLDSITGIN

-504 QYNVGVGTANT
+504 QYNVGLGTANT

-544 TKGFLDIKGIFYQ
+544 TKGFLDIKGVYYQ
-557 AGDFSTNGVVF
+557 SGDFATSGVVY

-574 QNSTGSPA
+574 QKSTVAPA

-603 DTLDGGTFWT
+603 DTLDGGTF
-613 Y
+613 

>member
-224 DKVHLLDNDVAHFGG
+224 NKVHLLDNDVAHFGG

-265 TIRQNV
+265 SITNNL
-271 GGGTNDIKIQAKSG
+271 GGGSFDIKIQAKNG

-603 DTLDGGTFWT
+603 DTLDGGTF
-613 Y
+613 

>member
-11 TGTSAPSSLNFGEL
+11 TGTSAPGTLNFGEL

-35 NLGGRIFAGDN
+35 NKGGRVFAGDN
-46 ASNPQVIGGRY
+46 SSNPQEIGGRY
-57 FTDLLS
+57 YTDLLS

-69 AGQQNPTTFA
+69 AGQQNPSTFA

-89 RKVDLWNVDNLSLD
+89 RKVDLWNVDNLSMD

-109 TDTDGNIIFDPNG
+109 TNTDGNIVLNPNG
-122 TGSVVVVDDTF
+122 TGVVAIPDDTF
-133 LVFGNSGDAK
+133 LTFGDSADGQ
-143 IEYDEDGSDLIQ
+143 IEYDEDGTNRIR
-155 VTGVKWRYN
+155 VTGAPWTYAN
-164 VPIEVNELS
+164 EVQFAGL
-173 VVGVSTLNSSG
+173 
-184 GITTTGGDLYVG
+184 TTVTGDLYVG
-196 GDLFVQDDTNIDEL
+196 GDLFVGDDTNIDEL
-210 TARNLNVTGITTFQ
+210 TSRNLNVTGIATVQ
-224 DKVHLLDNDVAHFGG
+224 DKLHLLDNDVAHFGG
-239 SLGEV
+239 SLGEN
-244 GDLLIFANGST
+244 GDLQISHSGSHSLIKDTGTGDLRIAGSK
-255 NSIDARNADL
+255 IDIRNAADTEQL
-265 TIRQNV
+265 ASFT
-271 GGGTNDIKIQAKSG
+271 
-285 ENSATFLPDGAVNL
+285 EDGAVEL
-299 FFDNANKLQTRIDG
+299 FFNNAKKLETRIDG
-313 VNINGTLETDAL
+313 VNVTGTTETDAL

-430 GVSVITLDSITGIN
+430 GASVITLDSITGIN

-544 TKGFLDIKGIFYQ
+544 TKGFLDIKGIYYQ
-557 AGDFSTNGVVF
+557 SGDFATSGVVY

-574 QNSTGSPA
+574 QKSTVAPA

-603 DTLDGGTFWT
+603 DTLDGGTF
-613 Y
+613 

>member
-11 TGTSAPSSLNFGEL
+11 TGTSAPGSLNFGEL

-46 ASNPQVIGGRY
+46 SSNPQVVGGRY

-69 AGQQNPTTFA
+69 NGQVNPTTGA
-79 NGFVPILDGD
+79 NGFVPILDSA
-89 RKVDLWNVDNLSLD
+89 RKVDQWNVDNLRLD
-103 GNTIAS
+103 GNSIS
-109 TDTDGNIIFDPNG
+109 SHDTDGNIIFDPNG
-122 TGSVVVVDDTF
+122 TGSVVILDDTF
-133 LVFGNSGDAK
+133 LVFGNSGDSK

-155 VTGVKWRYN
+155 VTGAKWRYN

-196 GDLFVQDDTNIDEL
+196 GDLYIQDDLVLDEA
-210 TARNLNVTGITTFQ
+210 TTRNLNVTGIATVQ
-224 DKVHLLDNDVAHFGG
+224 DKLHLLDNDVAHFGG
-239 SLGEV
+239 GLGQS
-244 GDLLIFANGST
+244 GDLQISHSGSHSLIKDTGIGDLRIAGSK
-255 NSIDARNADL
+255 IDIRNAADTEQL
-265 TIRQNV
+265 
-271 GGGTNDIKIQAKSG
+271 
-285 ENSATFLPDGAVNL
+285 ATFTENGAAEL

-313 VNINGTLETDAL
+313 VNVNGTLETDAL

-331 TYQGQSNFTGKMV
+331 TYQGQSNFTGKMI

-403 SSVTSNESI
+403 SSVTSNETI

-430 GVSVITLDSITGIN
+430 GASVITLDSITGIN

-504 QYNVGVGTANT
+504 QYNVGLGTANT
-515 KEGFFGYDDTNS
+515 KEGFFGYDDSNS

-544 TKGFLDIKGIFYQ
+544 TKGFLDIKGIYYQ
-557 AGDFSTNGVVF
+557 SGDFATSGVVY
-568 FDSTGL
+568 FDATGL
-574 QNSTGSPA
+574 QKSTVAPA

-603 DTLDGGTFWT
+603 DTLDGGTF
-613 Y
+613 

>member
-11 TGTSAPSSLNFGEL
+11 TGTSAPASLNFGEL

-46 ASNPQVIGGRY
+46 SSNPQVIGGRY

-69 AGQQNPTTFA
+69 EGQINPTTGA
-79 NGFVPILDGD
+79 NGFVPILDSA
-89 RKVDLWNVDNLSLD
+89 RKVDQWNVDNLRLD
-103 GNTIAS
+103 GNTIS
-109 TDTDGNIIFDPNG
+109 SQDNDGNIIFDPNG
-122 TGSVVVVDDTF
+122 TGSVVVIDDTF

-143 IEYDEDGSDLIQ
+143 IEYDEDGTDLIQ

-196 GDLFVQDDTNIDEL
+196 GDLFIQDDLILDEA
-210 TARNLNVTGITTFQ
+210 TTRNLNVTGIATVQ
-224 DKVHLLDNDVAHFGG
+224 DKLHLLDNDVAHFGG
-239 SLGEV
+239 SLGED
-244 GDLLIFANGST
+244 GDLQISHSGSHSLIKDTGTGDLRISGSK
-255 NSIDARNADL
+255 IDIRNAANTEQL
-265 TIRQNV
+265 ASFT
-271 GGGTNDIKIQAKSG
+271 
-285 ENSATFLPDGAVNL
+285 EDGSVEL
-299 FFDNANKLQTRIDG
+299 FFNNANKLQTRIDG
-313 VNINGTLETDAL
+313 VNINGTTETDAL

-331 TYQGQSNFTGKMV
+331 TYQGQSNFTGKMI

-364 SGAGNQLYIDPYPDG
+364 SGAGNQLFIDPYPDG

-430 GVSVITLDSITGIN
+430 GASVITLDSITGIN

-603 DTLDGGTFWT
+603 DTLDGGTF
-613 Y
+613 

>member
-11 TGTSAPSSLNFGEL
+11 TGTSAPGSLNFGEL

-35 NLGGRIFAGDN
+35 NLGGRVFAGDN

-69 AGQQNPTTFA
+69 DGQVNPTTGA
-79 NGFVPILDGD
+79 NGFVPILDSA
-89 RKVDLWNVDNLSLD
+89 RKVDQWNVDNLRLD
-103 GNTIAS
+103 GNTIS
-109 TDTDGNIIFDPNG
+109 SQDTDGNIIFDPNG
-122 TGSVVVVDDTF
+122 TGAVVVIDDTF

-143 IEYDEDGSDLIQ
+143 IEYDEDGTDLIQ

-196 GDLFVQDDTNIDEL
+196 GDLFIQDDLILDEA
-210 TARNLNVTGITTFQ
+210 TTRNLNVTGIATVQ
-224 DKVHLLDNDVAHFGG
+224 DKLHLLDNDVAHFGG
-239 SLGEV
+239 SLGEN
-244 GDLLIFANGST
+244 GDLQISHSGSHSFIKDT
-255 NSIDARNADL
+255 GTGDLRIAGSKIDIRNAADTEQL
-265 TIRQNV
+265 ASFT
-271 GGGTNDIKIQAKSG
+271 
-285 ENSATFLPDGAVNL
+285 EDGAVEL
-299 FFDNANKLQTRIDG
+299 FFNNAKKLETRIDG
-313 VNINGTLETDAL
+313 VNVTGTTETDAL

-430 GVSVITLDSITGIN
+430 GASVITLDSITGIN

-544 TKGFLDIKGIFYQ
+544 TKGFLDIKGVYYQ
-557 AGDFSTNGVVF
+557 SGDFATSGVVY

-574 QNSTGSPA
+574 QKSTVAPA

-603 DTLDGGTFWT
+603 DTLDGGTF
-613 Y
+613 

>member
-11 TGTSAPSSLNFGEL
+11 TGTSAPGTLNFGEL

-35 NLGGRIFAGDN
+35 NKGGRVFAGDN
-46 ASNPQVIGGRY
+46 SSNPQEIGGRY

-69 AGQQNPTTFA
+69 AGQQNPSTLA

-89 RKVDLWNVDNLSLD
+89 RKVDLWNVDNLSMD
-103 GNTIAS
+103 GNTLAS
-109 TDTDGNIIFDPNG
+109 TNTDGNIILNPNG
-122 TGSVVVVDDTF
+122 TGVVAIPDDTF
-133 LVFGNSGDAK
+133 VSFGDSGDAK

-155 VTGVKWRYN
+155 VTGAKWRYN

-210 TARNLNVTGITTFQ
+210 TARNLNVTGIATVQ
-224 DKVHLLDNDVAHFGG
+224 DKLHLLDNDRIHLGG
-239 SLGEV
+239 SLGDT
-244 GDLLIFANGST
+244 GDLQIYHFSAT
-255 NSIDARNADL
+255 NNNFISGQNNADITVSAREVEL
-265 TIRQNV
+265 MNQNHSSLYFK
-271 GGGTNDIKIQAKSG
+271 GTETGSIVYYN
-285 ENSATFLPDGAVNL
+285 
-299 FFDNANKLQTRIDG
+299 NANKLQTRVDG
-313 VNINGTLETDAL
+313 VNVTGTTETDAL

-331 TYQGQSNFTGKMV
+331 TYQGQSNFTGKMI

-430 GVSVITLDSITGIN
+430 GASVITLDSITGIN

-504 QYNVGVGTANT
+504 QYNVGLGTANT

-544 TKGFLDIKGIFYQ
+544 TKGFLDIKGVYYQ
-557 AGDFSTNGVVF
+557 SGDFATSGVVY

-574 QNSTGSPA
+574 QKSTVAPA

-603 DTLDGGTFWT
+603 DTLDGGTF
-613 Y
+613 

>member
-11 TGTSAPSSLNFGEL
+11 TGTSAPGSLNFGEL

-46 ASNPQVIGGRY
+46 SSNPQVVGGRY

-69 AGQQNPTTFA
+69 NGQVNPTTGA
-79 NGFVPILDGD
+79 NGFVPILDSA
-89 RKVDLWNVDNLSLD
+89 RKVDQWNVDNLRLD
-103 GNTIAS
+103 GNSIS
-109 TDTDGNIIFDPNG
+109 SHDTDGNIIFDPNG
-122 TGSVVVVDDTF
+122 TGSVVILDDTF
-133 LVFGNSGDAK
+133 LVFGNSGDSK
-143 IEYDEDGSDLIQ
+143 IEYDEDGSDQIQ
-155 VTGVKWRYN
+155 VTGAKWRYN

-196 GDLFVQDDTNIDEL
+196 GDLYIQDDLVLDEA
-210 TARNLNVTGITTFQ
+210 TTRNLNVTGIATVQ
-224 DKVHLLDNDVAHFGG
+224 DKLHLLDNDVAHFGG
-239 SLGEV
+239 GLGQS
-244 GDLLIFANGST
+244 GDLQISHSGSHSLIKDTGIGDLRIAGSK
-255 NSIDARNADL
+255 IDIRNAADTEQL
-265 TIRQNV
+265 
-271 GGGTNDIKIQAKSG
+271 
-285 ENSATFLPDGAVNL
+285 ATFTENGAAEL

-313 VNINGTLETDAL
+313 VNVNGTLETDAL

-331 TYQGQSNFTGKMV
+331 TYQGQSNFTGKMI

-403 SSVTSNESI
+403 SSVTSNETI

-430 GVSVITLDSITGIN
+430 GASVITLDSITGIN

-498 DRGISF
+498 DRSIAF

-515 KEGFFGYDDTNS
+515 KEGFFGYDDSNS

-536 ITNGVVSG
+536 ITNGVISG
-544 TKGFLDIKGIFYQ
+544 TKGFLDIKGVYYQ
-557 AGDFSTNGVVF
+557 SGDFATSGVVY
-568 FDSTGL
+568 FDATGL
-574 QNSTGSPA
+574 QKSTVAPA

-603 DTLDGGTFWT
+603 DTLDGGTF
-613 Y
+613 

>member
-11 TGTSAPSSLNFGEL
+11 TGTSAPGSLNFGEL

-46 ASNPQVIGGRY
+46 SSNPQVVGGRY

-69 AGQQNPTTFA
+69 NGQVNPTTGA
-79 NGFVPILDGD
+79 NGFVPILDSA
-89 RKVDLWNVDNLSLD
+89 RKVDQWNVDNLRLD
-103 GNTIAS
+103 GNSIS
-109 TDTDGNIIFDPNG
+109 SHDTDGNIIFDPNG
-122 TGSVVVVDDTF
+122 TGSVVILDDTF
-133 LVFGNSGDAK
+133 LVFGNSGDSK

-155 VTGVKWRYN
+155 VTGAKWRYN

-173 VVGVSTLNSSG
+173 VVGVATLNSSG

-196 GDLFVQDDTNIDEL
+196 GDLFIQDDLILDEA
-210 TARNLNVTGITTFQ
+210 TTRNLNVTGIATVQ
-224 DKVHLLDNDVAHFGG
+224 DKLHLLDNDVAHFGG
-239 SLGEV
+239 GLGQS
-244 GDLLIFANGST
+244 GDLQISHSGSHSLIKDTGIGDLRIAGSK
-255 NSIDARNADL
+255 IDIRNAADTEQL
-265 TIRQNV
+265 
-271 GGGTNDIKIQAKSG
+271 
-285 ENSATFLPDGAVNL
+285 ATFTENGAAEL

-313 VNINGTLETDAL
+313 VNVNGTLETDAL

-331 TYQGQSNFTGKMV
+331 TYQGQSNFTGKMI

-403 SSVTSNESI
+403 SSVTSNETI

-430 GVSVITLDSITGIN
+430 GASVITLDSITGIN

-498 DRGISF
+498 DRGIAF

-515 KEGFFGYDDTNS
+515 KEGFFGYDDSNS

-536 ITNGVVSG
+536 ITNGVISG
-544 TKGFLDIKGIFYQ
+544 TKGFLDIKGVYYQ
-557 AGDFSTNGVVF
+557 SGDFATSGVVY
-568 FDSTGL
+568 FDATGL
-574 QNSTGSPA
+574 QKSTVAPA

-603 DTLDGGTFWT
+603 DTLDGGTF
-613 Y
+613 